1 MPGSVHALCYD
12 NSQMPAKETV
22 SFSETLVRH
31 GLSLKRDRTTT
42 LQINVGFLCNLSC
55 RHCHLSCG
63 PRREEIMNVETVDHV
78 VSYAARNRF
87 DVIDIT
93 GGSPELNPQIED
105 IIARL
110 TPLTPRLMVR
120 TNLTA
125 LAGEKRDRFVVLC
138 QERKVVLIASFPSFN
153 TDQTDAQRGDGT
165 FPRMIETLNYLNH
178 AGYGQA
184 GSGLELNLVSN
195 PVGAF
200 LPAGQ
205 VQSER
210 RFREVLQKKWGIVF
224 HHLYHF
230 ANVPTGRFREWL
242 QATNNLEGYLH
253 KLRTQFNPGSAQSVM
268 CRSLLSV
275 DWRGYLYDCDFNL
288 ANGLYLGGKAVHV
301 SEMAEVPPVG
311 SEIAVGEHC
320 YACTAGSGFT

>member
-1 MPGSVHALCYD
+1 MPGSSNSLCYN
-12 NSQMPAKETV
+12 NSQTPEKESE
-22 SFSETLVRH
+22 SFSETLARH
-31 GLSLKRDRTTT
+31 GLTLARGRTET

-63 PRREEIMNVETVDHV
+63 PQREEIMNADTADQVI
-78 VSYAARNRF
+78 SYAARNRF

-105 IIARL
+105 MIIRL
-110 TPLTPRLMVR
+110 APLAPRLMVR

-125 LAGEKRDRFVVLC
+125 LGGEQRDRFLAVGKERNVVL
-138 QERKVVLIASFPSFN
+138 VASFPSFN
-153 TDQTDAQRGDGT
+153 TEQSDAQRGAGT
-165 FPRMIETLNYLNH
+165 FSRMIAAMKYLNA
-178 AGYGQA
+178 AGYGQE

-200 LPAGQ
+200 LPIGQ
-205 VQSER
+205 VQGEK
-210 RFREVLQKKWGIVF
+210 RFRDVLHKKWGIVF
-224 HHLYHF
+224 NHLHHF

-242 QATNNLEGYLH
+242 QETDNLEDYLH
-253 KLRTQFNPGSAQSVM
+253 KLRTQFNPGAFTSLM

-288 ANGLYLGGKAVHV
+288 ANGLYLGGKAAHV
-301 SEMAEVPPVG
+301 SEVMGVPPAG

-320 YACTAGSGFT
+320 YACTAGAGFT